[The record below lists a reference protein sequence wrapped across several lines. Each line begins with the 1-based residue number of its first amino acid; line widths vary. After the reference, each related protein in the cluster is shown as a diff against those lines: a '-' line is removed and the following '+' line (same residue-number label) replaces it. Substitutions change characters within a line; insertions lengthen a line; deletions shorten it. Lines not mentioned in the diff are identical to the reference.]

1 MPNELEN
8 IKARYEARKASDV
21 NKLYSSNNF
30 YNNAVIAE
38 REQFYHQ
45 IFNQKFQQTHN
56 LSLLEIGAGSGG
68 NISGFLKMGFKL
80 KNLVANELLDDR
92 VEALKNNFPELEIYP
107 GNVLEANFN
116 QQFDVVFQS
125 TVFTSI
131 LDKALKQQIADKMYE
146 LVKPN
151 GIILWYDFIYDN
163 PNNKDVKGVSKQE
176 IKQLFAKA
184 SKITFKKV
192 TLAPPIGR
200 RVGKLYGILN
210 GMFPFLRSHVVAVI
224 EK

>member
-1 MPNELEN
+1 MNEIDK
-8 IKARYEARKASDV
+8 IKERYEARQTPELISKYSNELHY
-21 NKLYSSNNF
+21 NKCI
-30 YNNAVIAE
+30 VKE
-38 REQFYHQ
+38 REQAYFFA
-45 IFNQKFQQTHN
+45 IKQKFQHTHN

-92 VEALKNNFPELEIYP
+92 VVALKNNFPELEIHP

-151 GIILWYDFIYDN
+151 GIILWYDFVYDN
-163 PNNKDVKGVSKQE
+163 PNNKDVKGVSKHE
-176 IKQLFAKA
+176 IRQLFANA

-210 GMFPFLRSHVVAVI
+210 GMFPFLRSHVIAVI

>member
-1 MPNELEN
+1 MNEIDK
-8 IKARYEARKASDV
+8 IKERYEARQTLELISKYSNELHY
-21 NKLYSSNNF
+21 NKCI
-30 YNNAVIAE
+30 VKE
-38 REQFYHQ
+38 REQAYFFA
-45 IFNQKFQQTHN
+45 IKQKFQHIHN

-68 NISGFLKMGFKL
+68 NISGFLKMGVQL
-80 KNLVANELLDDR
+80 KHIVVNELLDDR
-92 VEALKNNFPELEIYP
+92 VVALKNNFPELEIHP

-116 QQFDVVFQS
+116 QQFDIVFQS

-131 LDKALKQQIADKMYE
+131 LDKTLKQQIANKMLE

-163 PNNKDVKGVSKQE
+163 PSNKDVKGVSKQE
-176 IKQLFAKA
+176 IRQLFAKA
-184 SKITFKKV
+184 SKITIKKV

-200 RVGKLYGILN
+200 RVWKLYGLLN
-210 GMFPFLRSHVVAVI
+210 GLFPFLRSHVVAVI

>member
-1 MPNELEN
+1 MNEIDK
-8 IKARYEARKASDV
+8 IKERYEARQTPELTSKYSNELNY
-21 NKLYSSNNF
+21 NKCI
-30 YNNAVIAE
+30 VKE
-38 REQFYHQ
+38 REATYYFA
-45 IFNQKFQQTHN
+45 IKQKFQHTHN

-176 IKQLFAKA
+176 IKQLFEKA

>member
-1 MPNELEN
+1 MQNEIDN
-8 IKARYEARKASDV
+8 IKARYEARKHSDV
-21 NKLYSSNNF
+21 NKLYSSGNY
-30 YNNAVIAE
+30 YNNAVVAE
-38 REQFYHQ
+38 RNKIYFHFIQ
-45 IFNQKFQQTHN
+45 NKFQHIHN

-68 NISGFLKMGFKL
+68 NLYGFLSMGFQL
-80 KNLVANELLDDR
+80 KNMVANELLDDR
-92 VEALKNNFPELEIYP
+92 VEVLKTNFPELEIHP
-107 GNVLEANFN
+107 GNVLDANFKR
-116 QQFDVVFQS
+116 QFDVVFQS

-131 LDKALKQQIADKMYE
+131 LDKALKQQIANKMLE

-176 IKQLFAKA
+176 IRQLFAKA

-200 RVGKLYGILN
+200 RVGKLYGLLN
-210 GMFPFLRSHVVAVI
+210 GLFPFLRSHVVAVI

>member
-1 MPNELEN
+1 MDEIDKIKERYKSRQTAEIKSKYVEGNTYSKN
-8 IKARYEARKASDV
+8 IVE
-21 NKLYSSNNF
+21 
-30 YNNAVIAE
+30 E
-38 REQFYHQ
+38 RELLYAT
-45 IFNQKFQQTHN
+45 ILTNKFAKIEDVK
-56 LSLLEIGAGSGG
+56 LVEIGAGSGG

-131 LDKALKQQIADKMYE
+131 LDKSLKQQIANKMLE

-151 GIILWYDFIYDN
+151 GIILWYDFVYDN

-210 GMFPFLRSHVVAVI
+210 GMFPFLRSHVIAVI